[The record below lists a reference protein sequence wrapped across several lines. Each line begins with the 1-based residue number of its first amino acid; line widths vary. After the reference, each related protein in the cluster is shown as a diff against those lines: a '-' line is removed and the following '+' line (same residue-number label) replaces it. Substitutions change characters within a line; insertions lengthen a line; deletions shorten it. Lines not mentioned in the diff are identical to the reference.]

1 MREYVVSVVAV
12 STLAAL
18 AVFISYGG
26 ASERAVKGAVSVILI
41 YTLCMPIVDMV
52 GDFSV
57 ENLNFELQLED
68 VESSSE
74 YFETVEE
81 AFTRGVKSY
90 VCEEFG
96 LDGGEVFVK
105 IQGFAIESM
114 RAERISIVLSGR
126 AALSDVTRIAEA
138 VKNAGLGECEV
149 NIKID

>member
-74 YFETVEE
+74 YFETVEQ
-81 AFTRGVKSY
+81 AFVRGVKSY

-96 LDGGEVFVK
+96 LDVDEVFVK

>member
-74 YFETVEE
+74 YFETVEQ
-81 AFTRGVKSY
+81 AFVRGVKSY
-90 VCEEFG
+90 VCEEFR
-96 LDGGEVFVK
+96 LDGDEVFVK

>member
-12 STLAAL
+12 SMLAAL

-81 AFTRGVKSY
+81 AFARGVKSY

-96 LDGGEVFVK
+96 LDGGAVFVK